1 MPPATRSR
9 AAHAKT
15 ATASDPSTNDPAA
28 STSNEPS
35 TTTTTAPAA
44 DQTDPTTPASAAA
57 PTRQATTRGRGGRGR
72 GRGRGRGSATSS
84 RSRGKPA
91 ATSDRAVG
99 DQPDS
104 DQPDSDLS
112 SADDFIPA
120 PKKKDAKKKPVARA
134 DEDNDSDLC
143 SCASRSDA
151 GSGSEFEDDKP
162 EPVKGRKRPA
172 KETTT
177 STRAAAAR
185 AKRAKTDRDDADP
198 DRDGGEQDNPVK
210 KTTKKKAAAAIKKP
224 RASKKKSADTPDEMI
239 PRLLNA
245 RKLVGAHVSAA
256 GGPENA
262 VKNGLK
268 IGCNAMSFFLK
279 SSRSWKSKPLSDD
292 SIAAF
297 KQECTTHVYDAAAT
311 MIPHGSYLVNLGNP
325 DAEKRQKSYEFFL
338 DEMQRCDAL
347 GIKFYNFHPGSTVG
361 ECTEDECIT
370 HIATEVN
377 KALAATT
384 SVMAVVENTA
394 GQGNNVGYKWEHL
407 RDLIAQIK
415 DKDRVGVCLD
425 TCHLFA
431 AGYDI
436 RTREAYEE
444 TIREFDSLVGL
455 KYLKAF
461 HVNDSKGDLGC
472 RKDRHA
478 PLGDGKIGLQP
489 FKYFMQDPRF
499 DNLLFILETPEED
512 KWPAEIALLHSYMN
526 ETAKAPE
533 EGKVEQE
540 DGKVEQN

>member
-1 MPPATRSR
+1 MPPTTRSR
-9 AAHAKT
+9 AAPAKT
-15 ATASDPSTNDPAA
+15 ATASGTNASDPAA
-28 STSNEPS
+28 STISDPGKAEP
-35 TTTTTAPAA
+35 TTAS
-44 DQTDPTTPASAAA
+44 ASA
-57 PTRQATTRGRGGRGR
+57 PTRQATTRGRGGRGL
-72 GRGRGRGSATSS
+72 GRGRKRGSATGSKP
-84 RSRGKPA
+84 RGKA
-91 ATSDRAVG
+91 AITSDRSVV
-99 DQPDS
+99 DQS
-104 DQPDSDLS
+104 DSDLS
-112 SADDFIPA
+112 SADDFKPA
-120 PKKKDAKKKPVARA
+120 PKKKATKKKPAARA
-134 DEDNDSDLC
+134 DDADDSELC
-143 SCASRSDA
+143 SCASRSAGESDT
-151 GSGSEFEDDKP
+151 GSGSEFEDDEP
-162 EPVKGRKRPA
+162 EPVKGRKRSA
-172 KETTT
+172 KATTI
-177 STRAAAAR
+177 STRTAAAR
-185 AKRAKTDRDDADP
+185 AKRAKTDQDDAEPEGD
-198 DRDGGEQDNPVK
+198 DGEQEKPAK
-210 KTTKKKAAAAIKKP
+210 KTTKKGVATPKKP
-224 RASKKKSADTPDEMI
+224 RVSKKKSADNPDEMI

-268 IGCNAMSFFLK
+268 IGYLCLYRVDDLNVVDSFDLDPHRSCNAMSFFLK
-279 SSRSWKSKPLSDD
+279 SSRSWKSKPLSDE

-297 KQECTTHVYDAAAT
+297 KQECSTHVYDAAVT

-325 DAEKRQKSYEFFL
+325 DAEKRHKSYEFFL

-384 SVMAVVENTA
+384 SVMAVIENTA

-444 TIREFDSLVGL
+444 TIREFDALVGL

-461 HVNDSKGDLGC
+461 HDVA
-472 RKDRHA
+472 KDRHA
-478 PLGDGKIGLQP
+478 PLGDGKIGLEP

-499 DNLLFILETPEED
+499 DHLLFILETPEED

-526 ETAKAPE
+526 KTGTPE
-533 EGKVEQE
+533 KEGQ
-540 DGKVEQN
+540 VEQN